1 MVMMYNTLPQ
11 SIKVHDKM
19 YPINTDFRTWIDI
32 CVYLEDENFSFE
44 EKILK
49 LLCDAYTKEL
59 PPDIESA
66 TNALLEFMMGKK
78 KGESSRGGA
87 SDKIFDFSVDEGL
100 IYASF
105 MQQYGIDLYT
115 ATLHWWSFI
124 HLLSGLD
131 ENTAFMKVIGYRTIN
146 IEKIKNKDL
155 KMFYRRMKNKYRLYE
170 CIADEEIAS
179 ALDSV
184 MC

>member
-1 MVMMYNTLPQ
+1 MKIYDTLPQ
-11 SIKVHDKM
+11 SIKVEDKT

-32 CVYLEDENFSFE
+32 CVYLEDETYSLE
-44 EKILK
+44 EKVLK

-66 TNALLEFMMGKK
+66 VNALLEFMMGKNK
-78 KGESSRGGA
+78 RESSYGGA
-87 SDKIFDFSVDEGL
+87 SDKIFDFGVDEGL

-124 HLLSGLD
+124 HLLSALD

-146 IEKIKNKDL
+146 IEAIKNKEL

-170 CIADEEIAS
+170 SMADGEIAS
-179 ALDSV
+179 ALEGA